1 MPEGIVRASEINSK
15 WFEIIFKLLSSGGES
30 ATFGMDIGALGLEL
44 ADQAPEPHLLILN
57 HLKLIL
63 NCSLGRV
70 DPSRLEAY
78 VRALGVDL
86 GATPK
91 GPQKLISNGLKLI
104 LNSFPGVMDLRPLGA
119 DIGGVAVEL
128 EDPPEDLIN

>member
-1 MPEGIVRASEINSK
+1 M
-15 WFEIIFKLLSSGGES
+15 
-30 ATFGMDIGALGLEL
+30 
-44 ADQAPEPHLLILN
+44 
-57 HLKLIL
+57 
-63 NCSLGRV
+63 

-86 GATPK
+86 GGTPK

-128 EDPPEDLIN
+128 EDPPEDLRN